1 MTKKRVKIIATG
13 ISKKTLPLVK
23 KDLRR
28 GGYCGV
34 SSNKSGQW
42 FNVFYTH
49 RKKRGKC

>member
-1 MTKKRVKIIATG
+1 MVKRNPKLIAIG

-23 KDLRR
+23 KDLRK

-34 SSNKSGQW
+34 TSLKSGRW
-42 FNVFYTH
+42 FDVFYTH